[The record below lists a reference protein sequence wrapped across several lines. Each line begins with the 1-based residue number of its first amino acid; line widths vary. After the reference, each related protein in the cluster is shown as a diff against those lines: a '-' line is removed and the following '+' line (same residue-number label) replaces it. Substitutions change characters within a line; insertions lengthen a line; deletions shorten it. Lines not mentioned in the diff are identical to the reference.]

1 MASGARPHRDQS
13 PREGW
18 VVRAMV
24 SLVLGA
30 LTAPWAVS
38 WPITA
43 HSLMAVTFPWCTAHV
58 PVIAQLHQIM
68 GKIWK
73 LAILQFSW
81 LTTLLYIQSSDRI
94 YLYRNSHSFHQSK
107 KRSTENREA
116 QSQYHVSSV
125 TTNINCKKHKITR
138 LIMISYVKCPI
149 HLWRVDPISWCWY
162 IGLWW
167 RLG

>member
-30 LTAPWAVS
+30 RTAPWAVS

-73 LAILQFSW
+73 LAILKFSW
-81 LTTLLYIQSSDRI
+81 LTMLLYIYKLPSSDRI
-94 YLYRNSHSFHQSK
+94 YLYRNMNSCHQSLHWVEK
-107 KRSTENREA
+107 HSL
-116 QSQYHVSSV
+116 SISSV

-162 IGLWW
+162 IGFWW